1 MYDYTARVLTVVDGD
16 TLDLSIDLGFNIWI
30 TQRCRLQ
37 GIDTPETRT
46 LDSAEKVLGLKA
58 KAVLEGLVQTA
69 KTVTVRT
76 AKEDKY
82 GRVLVTLFLD
92 LININESL
100 VASGYAWRYDGGT
113 KDQDLNHLKGTP

>member
-1 MYDYTARVLTVVDGD
+1 MYEYTARVLKVVDGD

-58 KAVLEGLVQTA
+58 KAVLA
-69 KTVTVRT
+69 K
-76 AKEDKY
+76 
-82 GRVLVTLFLD
+82 
-92 LININESL
+92 S
-100 VASGYAWRYDGGT
+100 
-113 KDQDLNHLKGTP
+113 

>member
-1 MYDYTARVLTVVDGD
+1 MYEYTARVLKVVDGD

>member
-1 MYDYTARVLTVVDGD
+1 MYEYTARVLKVVDGD

-30 TQRCRLQ
+30 TQRCRLL

>member
-1 MYDYTARVLTVVDGD
+1 MYEYTARVLKVVDGD

-37 GIDTPETRT
+37 GIDTPETHT
-46 LDSAEKVLGLKA
+46 LNAAEKVLGLKA
-58 KAVLEGLVQTA
+58 KGVLEGLVKTA

-100 VASGYAWRYDGGT
+100 VAAGYAWRYDGGT
-113 KDQDLNHLKGTP
+113 KDRDLNHLKETP

>member
-1 MYDYTARVLTVVDGD
+1 MYEYTARVLKVVDGD

-37 GIDTPETRT
+37 GIDTPETHT
-46 LDSAEKVLGLKA
+46 LNAAEKVLGLKA
-58 KAVLEGLVQTA
+58 KGVLEGLVKTA

-100 VASGYAWRYDGGT
+100 VAAGYAWRYDGGT
-113 KDQDLNHLKGTP
+113 KDRNLNDLKGTP